1 MRLRNVLLNK
11 FLTLQMVIVVLSL
24 LLCIDLFFKAED
36 TFHESFLRTEMDAIM
51 DSYQYGQT
59 KKLPKNR
66 TLKGFEGIENVPL
79 HYQSLVR
86 DLSEGIYEL
95 PLEGSPGFAEEA
107 EIRVAIANIDNTM
120 SAVYLISDLPD
131 GSGENLL
138 TRDMFWLM
146 ALYFSIVAFFGF
158 WFSWVLSKRASI
170 PLEMLATAVSE
181 EKISDS
187 LFHDKS
193 LVDEIYALNQAVIS
207 REKRINEFIR
217 REKNTIRNISHELRT
232 PMTVLSSSLSLL
244 KVSEKR
250 KLNKEKMM
258 QKMQYAIDDVT
269 ATIDAFLWL
278 GRESDHE
285 EEYLSSGTASVNKA
299 VERYQ
304 HIVNGKPITL
314 LVHCEKSVTIACKE
328 AIFYIV
334 ISNLIRN
341 AFTYTEEGAV
351 TITLMN
357 NIFSVTDT
365 GPGLVDKKIVKDHQG
380 FGYGLDIVG
389 QVCAQMGWCF
399 NIMPNEDG
407 KGTQALVSFN

>member
-1 MRLRNVLLNK
+1 MRLRSVLLNK
-11 FLTLQMVIVVLSL
+11 FFSLQMIIVILSL

-51 DSYQYGQT
+51 DGYQYGEVN
-59 KKLPKNR
+59 KLPKSR
-66 TLKGFEGIENVPL
+66 TLKGFEGIENVPSN
-79 HYQSLVR
+79 YQTLVR
-86 DLSEGIYEL
+86 ELPEGVYEL
-95 PLEGSPGFAEEA
+95 SLEGQPGFAEEA
-107 EIRVAIANIDNTM
+107 EIRVAVANIENAT
-120 SAVYLISDLPD
+120 SSIYLISNLPD
-131 GSGENLL
+131 GSGESLL
-138 TRDMFWLM
+138 TRDMFWLI
-146 ALYFSIVAFFGF
+146 ALYFSIVACFGL
-158 WFSWVLSKRASI
+158 WFSWVLSKKASI
-170 PLEMLATAVSE
+170 PLEILAAAVSG
-181 EKISDS
+181 KRIPDN
-187 LFHDKS
+187 LFSNKPP
-193 LVDEIYALNQAVIS
+193 VDEINALHQEIIT
-207 REKRINEFIR
+207 REMRINKFIR

-278 GRESDHE
+278 GREGDCQE
-285 EEYLSSGTASVNKA
+285 EHLSCGTTSVNKA
-299 VERYQ
+299 IERYQ
-304 HIVNGKPITL
+304 HIVSGKPITL
-314 LVHCEKSVTIACKE
+314 VVNCEKSVMITCKD

-341 AFTYTEEGAV
+341 AFTYTEEGNI

-365 GPGLVDKKIVKDHQG
+365 GPGIVDKKIVNTHQG
-380 FGYGLDIVG
+380 FGYGLDIVN

-399 NIMPNEDG
+399 NVMHNEEE

>member
-1 MRLRNVLLNK
+1 MRLRSVLLNK
-11 FLTLQMVIVVLSL
+11 FLSLQIVIVILSL

-51 DSYQYGQT
+51 DGYQYGEV
-59 KKLPKNR
+59 KKLPKSR

-79 HYQSLVR
+79 HYQPIVR
-86 DLSEGIYEL
+86 ELSEGIYEL
-95 PLEGSPGFAEEA
+95 SLEGKLGFTEEA
-107 EIRVAIANIDNTM
+107 EVRVAVAKIENTM
-120 SAVYLISDLPD
+120 SSVYLISNLPD
-131 GSGENLL
+131 GSGERVL
-138 TRDMFWLM
+138 TKDMFWLM
-146 ALYFSIVAFFGF
+146 ALYFSIVACFGF

-181 EKISDS
+181 ERISDS
-187 LFHDKS
+187 LFNDKP

-250 KLNKEKMM
+250 KVNKEKMM

-285 EEYLSSGTASVNKA
+285 EEHLSSGTASVNKA

-304 HIVNGKPITL
+304 HVVNGKPITL
-314 LVHCEKSVTIACKE
+314 VVHCEKSVTIACKE
-328 AIFYIV
+328 AIFYII

-341 AFTYTEEGAV
+341 AFTYTEEGTI

-365 GPGLVDKKIVKDHQG
+365 GPGLVDKKIVKNHQG

-399 NIMPNEDG
+399 NMMPNEEG